1 MTRLAIITLLA
12 AAALFPASSFL
23 LPAMP
28 LSTAGRLAARS
39 NSETRAAPAPHLVR
53 QRRNALAP
61 ARMSLEGGEKASKK
75 QIFSAVIALLSSFF
89 LLNVLETAVNEKL
102 NLWPELK
109 TQWNYSGSNDA
120 ICKEMAAKGESSE
133 LCSDANRVAA
143 QAKLAQKQAY
153 YNAQQQQKQQ

>member
-1 MTRLAIITLLA
+1 
-12 AAALFPASSFL
+12 
-23 LPAMP
+23 
-28 LSTAGRLAARS
+28 
-39 NSETRAAPAPHLVR
+39 
-53 QRRNALAP
+53 
-61 ARMSLEGGEKASKK
+61 MSLEGGEKASKK

-133 LCSDANRVAA
+133 LCSDANRAAA